1 MSDINFQNGF
11 LVGTLIN
18 SILKPIDTPV
28 PVSIYNGAGIYWSTY
43 VVIVFNFPLEETEMK
58 KNIEAF
64 AITGTE
70 LDVPKNY
77 AVEDVELM
85 DAYRIGVK
93 CADFRDVD
101 DFLTISYVQES
112 GNLEGRSGKLVQT
125 FTQSFA
131 PTYVLPKIFVRMT
144 YTPLSVAFQP
154 PAIALAALTENL
166 TVVAQEPT
174 DASITEVFSPISI
187 NFSPSVSLG
196 TFTENAS
203 CELNPT

>member
-1 MSDINFQNGF
+1 
-11 LVGTLIN
+11 
-18 SILKPIDTPV
+18 
-28 PVSIYNGAGIYWSTY
+28 
-43 VVIVFNFPLEETEMK
+43 
-58 KNIEAF
+58 
-64 AITGTE
+64 
-70 LDVPKNY
+70 
-77 AVEDVELM
+77 
-85 DAYRIGVK
+85 
-93 CADFRDVD
+93 
-101 DFLTISYVQES
+101 
-112 GNLEGRSGKLVQT
+112 VQT